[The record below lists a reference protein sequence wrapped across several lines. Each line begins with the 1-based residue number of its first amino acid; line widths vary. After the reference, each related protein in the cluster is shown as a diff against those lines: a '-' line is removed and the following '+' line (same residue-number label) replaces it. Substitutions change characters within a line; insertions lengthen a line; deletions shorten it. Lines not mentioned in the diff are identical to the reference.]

1 MFLELRPQVLKDTEN
16 RKNNILSECHT
27 PSRMSED
34 DQRWASC
41 HTLAIPRVFVAFG
54 SVSRDNTIII
64 PAVNP
69 ASSYFSS
76 HVWWA
81 TGLIFDVFSFQRL
94 LKIEGKW
101 QPPIQAI
108 AEDGRD
114 LPRLNRSVSKLY
126 VAKRNYV
133 KHVSIMQH
141 LLGACP
147 SSPKPLSCRSSS
159 KPTCSLR
166 ETPRLDQYGADVISK
181 RQWTLMNFPSV
192 SLFYYHHI
200 SVLFTHGPLGMKNTI
215 KFWSRL
221 CGRYWKHGKCSSR
234 YSRHEKNMG
243 KLR

>member
-101 QPPIQAI
+101 QPPIQVI
-108 AEDGRD
+108 AEDVETCHGSTD
-114 LPRLNRSVSKLY
+114 LFQSCISQNEIMSSMCQLCSIYWEHALPAPNLSAAEAVRSQLAHCEKLPDWI
-126 VAKRNYV
+126 N
-133 KHVSIMQH
+133 M
-141 LLGACP
+141 
-147 SSPKPLSCRSSS
+147 
-159 KPTCSLR
+159 
-166 ETPRLDQYGADVISK
+166 E
-181 RQWTLMNFPSV
+181 LM
-192 SLFYYHHI
+192 
-200 SVLFTHGPLGMKNTI
+200 
-215 KFWSRL
+215 
-221 CGRYWKHGKCSSR
+221 
-234 YSRHEKNMG
+234 
-243 KLR
+243 